1 MLTAQIRRDRRESCG
16 CNEALVTALKIRP
29 NKAIRG
35 STSEHKTCATT
46 SEDKVSSHRRLYP
59 LRVRI
64 KRGKRMKI
72 GTGVLHKVS
81 TLLADGTKLAFNP
94 NTLILTEVQGVYDF
108 SLVA

>member
-1 MLTAQIRRDRRESCG
+1 
-16 CNEALVTALKIRP
+16 
-29 NKAIRG
+29 
-35 STSEHKTCATT
+35 
-46 SEDKVSSHRRLYP
+46 
-59 LRVRI
+59 
-64 KRGKRMKI
+64 MKI